1 MYPGKDTIV
10 PIGASLGAYKGQNWE
25 RKTKMETKVRIY
37 RGINI
42 NEIREAS

>member
-25 RKTKMETKVRIY
+25 RKAKMETKGKDILR
-37 RGINI
+37 NK
-42 NEIREAS
+42 N